1 MSLSLPNLAFDN
13 HYARLSD
20 RLHTRQNPTP
30 VAAPSLFAFND
41 DLGKQ
46 LGINRQ
52 ELGDEVLGAI
62 FSGNTLLPG
71 AEPLAS
77 AYAGH
82 QFGHFAGTLGDGRAV
97 LLGEIAKPNG
107 EHFEVQLKGS
117 GRTPYSRGGDGR
129 AWVGP
134 VIREYLISN
143 AMPRYGVA
151 STQALAAV
159 TTGEQVLREEGPVP
173 GAVLTRVA
181 RSHVR
186 VGTFEYLAMK
196 RDENSARE
204 LVDHLVEHHYLSLID
219 SENRA
224 VALLNAVI
232 ESQAE
237 LIASWQCLG
246 FIHGVMN
253 TDNASLVG
261 ETIDYGP
268 CAFMD
273 EFNQAKVFSSIDR
286 QGRYAYQNQP
296 RIAHWNMA
304 MLAQVLLPLMSSDEQ
319 TAIEFAQTAVNRF
332 PQCYAS
338 AYVSRMRDKFGL
350 FNSTD
355 TNDIELM
362 DEFLELMQADSV
374 DFTLSFRAL
383 SQDDAKPVLDLF
395 TNKTSI
401 SDWYS
406 RWQKRVNGSHDSA
419 RMQLINPA
427 VIPRNHWIEA
437 TIQSALHGDWDL
449 FNELEQALKS
459 PFTEHPMFSTP
470 PDVEQRI
477 QATFCGT

>member
-41 DLGKQ
+41 ELGKQ

-204 LVDHLVEHHYLSLID
+204 LVDH
-219 SENRA
+219 
-224 VALLNAVI
+224 
-232 ESQAE
+232 
-237 LIASWQCLG
+237 
-246 FIHGVMN
+246 
-253 TDNASLVG
+253 
-261 ETIDYGP
+261 
-268 CAFMD
+268 
-273 EFNQAKVFSSIDR
+273 IDR
-286 QGRYAYQNQP
+286 QL
-296 RIAHWNMA
+296 A
-304 MLAQVLLPLMSSDEQ
+304 MFGFHPW
-319 TAIEFAQTAVNRF
+319 
-332 PQCYAS
+332 CYE
-338 AYVSRMRDKFGL
+338 YR
-350 FNSTD
+350 
-355 TNDIELM
+355 
-362 DEFLELMQADSV
+362 
-374 DFTLSFRAL
+374 
-383 SQDDAKPVLDLF
+383 
-395 TNKTSI
+395 
-401 SDWYS
+401 
-406 RWQKRVNGSHDSA
+406 
-419 RMQLINPA
+419 
-427 VIPRNHWIEA
+427 
-437 TIQSALHGDWDL
+437 
-449 FNELEQALKS
+449 
-459 PFTEHPMFSTP
+459 
-470 PDVEQRI
+470 
-477 QATFCGT
+477 